1 MCLTMPESAS
11 IMVKNDQIERSK
23 QMAFGKKSREIDM
36 TNGPLVG
43 KVLLFA
49 LPLMFSGILQLLYN
63 AADIVVVGRYCGN
76 TSLAAVGSTG
86 SLVNLIIN
94 VFVGLSIGAGVTVAN
109 RIGAADRVGVHDAV
123 HTAVAVSL
131 ISGAVCACI
140 GIVFSRT
147 FLTMMGTPDDV
158 LDLSS
163 LYLKI
168 YFSGMPALMFYNFG
182 SAILRSMGDT
192 LRPLYFLTFSGLVNV
207 ALNVLFVRSFHMDVA
222 GVGLATVLSQIIS
235 AVLVLLCLLRMDGI
249 CRLFLR
255 DIAIHKKELLEIV
268 RIGVPAGLQGALFS
282 ISNVI
287 IQSSINTY
295 GSVVMAGN
303 AASANIEGFTYTAMN
318 SVHQAAVTFTSQNV
332 GAKKTK
338 RISRVFAVTLLTVI
352 VIGVAMGGLS
362 YLFRNSLLSLYS
374 KDPAILPY
382 GSLRMRY
389 ICFPYFLCGILDVI
403 VGMIRGMGQSTAPMI
418 VTVFGTCLLR
428 IVWIYTIYQAN
439 PMLEMIYIT
448 YPISWIV
455 TALIQTV
462 CYVWVKKRLIRKLN
476 IHDEPVSAA

>member
-1 MCLTMPESAS
+1 
-11 IMVKNDQIERSK
+11 
-23 QMAFGKKSREIDM
+23 M
-36 TNGPLVG
+36 TNGPLLG
-43 KVLLFA
+43 KVLLFS
-49 LPLMFSGILQLLYN
+49 LPLMLSGILQLLYN

-86 SLVNLIIN
+86 ALVALIIN

-109 RIGAADRVGVHDAV
+109 RIGANDRKGVHDAV

-131 ISGAVCACI
+131 ISGVVCGLI
-140 GIVFSRT
+140 GVTLSRT
-147 FLTMMGTPDDV
+147 FLVMMGTPSNV

-168 YFSGMPALMFYNFG
+168 YFAGMPALMFYNFG
-182 SAILRSMGDT
+182 SAILRAMGDT
-192 LRPLYFLTFSGLVNV
+192 LRPLYFLTASGLINV
-207 ALNVLFVRSFHMDVA
+207 ALNLLFVRSFHMDVA
-222 GVGLATVLSQIIS
+222 GVGLATVISQILS
-235 AVLVLLCLLRMDGI
+235 AVLVLLCLLRIDGV
-249 CRLFLR
+249 CRLFPK
-255 DIAIHKKELLEIV
+255 DITIRKKELFEII
-268 RIGVPAGLQGALFS
+268 RIGVPAGLQGAMFS

-303 AASANIEGFTYTAMN
+303 AACANIEGFTYTSMN

-332 GAKKTK
+332 GAKKTE
-338 RISRVFAVTLLTVI
+338 RISRVFLVCFLTVT
-352 VIGVAMGGLS
+352 VIGMFMGGIS
-362 YLFRNSLLSLYS
+362 YLFRNPLLSLYS

-382 GSLRMRY
+382 GALRMRY
-389 ICFPYFLCGILDVI
+389 ICFPYFLCGMLDVI

-428 IVWIYTIYQAN
+428 VVWIYTVYKAN
-439 PMLEMIYIT
+439 PILEMIYIT

-455 TALIQTV
+455 TALIQIV
-462 CYVWVKKRLIRKLN
+462 CYRFVKKRLIQKLKAKE
-476 IHDEPVSAA
+476 EPAPAE